1 MTNLLSNGGF
11 EGGAWRQTFNGS
23 EYGEISVPIG
33 WTAFWDV
40 ALGRPEMKVIQAVAP
55 YLDPPRVV
63 EGKQAFL
70 AFTFYRTHDAGL
82 YQRISIPAGSTLKL
96 SALAHVWYSQRDDA
110 HKSEYHYD
118 AAPDVWYQ
126 FPEGDN
132 LGMQVMLG
140 LDPTGGTDWN
150 AASVRWTIENYY
162 DEPQEI
168 TLEVED
174 CGAAVTVF
182 LRTITAW
189 PFKHCDAYW
198 DDVQLEIVA
207 EPEPECRGLPRED
220 YARTVNVIPGNATAE
235 RAAAVFAICWANG
248 RQTVTGSYDDAG
260 IGDLTEKTA
269 VLWDIPAADQSG
281 YQDFYQQFYPGTRI
295 VFDGDGEPE
304 PPMGGEPASYPLRSN
319 NLIGLHSG
327 FVRAQTWDY
336 ITYALPTVQKFFS
349 AGDCYESK
357 KRASECVTVWRKF
370 VDGLP
375 SMPTIEQAQWY
386 VDQYAQELTTASTAL
401 GITVDQ
407 LLQSIDF
414 VESYNEMVPTH
425 NQVVIKYAVAFDVA
439 FADELYRRYGHKAHP
454 LLLNVAVGNP
464 HETEVELLIP
474 AVEAAVKYGG
484 AIGYHSYWGAKRGRS
499 FLEDGW
505 PYYAGRWME
514 WDKVFVAHGLYPRYL
529 STESGICLAE
539 DGVSM
544 NPVEGWK
551 ACGSFEYY
559 LTDINKY
566 NRHCLD
572 WNRDHAN
579 RFIGM
584 VIFCYGGWGWGSF
597 ELGDGEVVLLNG
609 WATGAAIVKS
619 VALEIP
625 VDPKAAYLRD
635 LEEYLVDAPY
645 LTEDAHERMMRALFN
660 GGEFEAPK

>member
-1 MTNLLSNGGF
+1 MNIVKNGSFESLNWHNVPVGSTVNQQPEYWELSCIEIGSQLRSTGYFPTDESPVFERAETIPECVHKLAYQLPSNQQLGAPQALIL
-11 EGGAWRQTFNGS
+11 EGGATYKAFSSTRPYGVELRQLIADPGKGTLSVDVPVQVHQQGDGSPGAAAWRVLVNGYTSPWFTFRTNFADRTWYHHTVTLEHG
-23 EYGEISVPIG
+23 GGPID
-33 WTAFWDV
+33 FKLQLESR
-40 ALGRPEMKVIQAVAP
+40 ALGGIDFFVDNVVVDFTPAAPQVDYVVVVNLLPQNTSQAELATVLAKTYAQKQTLVYSADDAARLVAP
-55 YLDPPRVV
+55 
-63 EGKQAFL
+63 
-70 AFTFYRTHDAGL
+70 GL
-82 YQRISIPAGSTLKL
+82 PGSYVM
-96 SALAHVWYSQRDDA
+96 VWNPESWTDD
-110 HKSEYHYD
+110 
-118 AAPDVWYQ
+118 
-126 FPEGDN
+126 
-132 LGMQVMLG
+132 
-140 LDPTGGTDWN
+140 
-150 AASVRWTIENYY
+150 
-162 DEPQEI
+162 
-168 TLEVED
+168 
-174 CGAAVTVF
+174 
-182 LRTITAW
+182 
-189 PFKHCDAYW
+189 
-198 DDVQLEIVA
+198 IVA
-207 EPEPECRGLPRED
+207 WLTDRGVAD
-220 YARTVNVIPGNATAE
+220 VRTT
-235 RAAAVFAICWANG
+235 
-248 RQTVTGSYDDAG
+248 Q
-260 IGDLTEKTA
+260 
-269 VLWDIPAADQSG
+269 
-281 YQDFYQQFYPGTRI
+281 
-295 VFDGDGEPE
+295 FDG
-304 PPMGGEPASYPLRSN
+304 PPVPPASNEPAPYKLRSD

-327 FVRAQTWDY
+327 FARAQTWNY
-336 ITYALPTVQKFFS
+336 VTHALPTVQKFFS

-357 KRASECVTVWRKF
+357 KRAPECVTVWRKF
-370 VDGLP
+370 VDELP
-375 SMPTIEQAQWY
+375 SMPTTEQARWY
-386 VDQYAQELTTASTAL
+386 VDQYAQELATASTAL

-425 NQVVIKYAVAFDVA
+425 NQAAIEYAVDFDVA